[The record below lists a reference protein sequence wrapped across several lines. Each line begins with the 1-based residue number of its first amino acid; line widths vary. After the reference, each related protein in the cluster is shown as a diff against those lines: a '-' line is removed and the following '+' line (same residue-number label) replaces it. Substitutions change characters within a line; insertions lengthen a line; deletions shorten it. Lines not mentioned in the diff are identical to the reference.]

1 MNENLKKLYES
12 LSSRGYYT
20 KSFEDF
26 QKQYQDPAYQDK
38 VFGVVTRDGLY
49 TKDKDSFISKYS
61 PSADIMPQEELKKKE
76 QLVSTGLPS
85 AGISSGLPS
94 KTTTDLEIAKAKAQG
109 KYIAPTGTLQEQVK
123 AAGQAAIQSK
133 PKPAEGKP
141 EAKPS
146 EEDGQSWA
154 LNTVSALD
162 RGFYKNLIGNP
173 VKGLGTLLEK
183 GTAKVFGGS
192 GKGPIS
198 DALIK
203 FGDYYNKTI
212 DELAPVDEEF
222 KSSLSNQFSDAFGQ
236 LLSMALTGGVSSAGK
251 TAAIA
256 EMSTAAPATIAA
268 KEFMK
273 DLASPVSISAG
284 LTIGQSEFDRAK
296 QAGATDDQAFEAFYK
311 NAVTGSVLEKIPVM
325 QFLKRF
331 NKASAGGVAN
341 YLKTKTVAGLTG
353 GTEEMTTE
361 ILQQLYANKTA
372 QDIYNV
378 NQDLFEGVGESGGV
392 GFGVGFLLNAMG
404 ANAKILRKSGREQEA
419 QLIEGQMK
427 EFEKQ
432 AQNGGQ
438 SSYSLNGIKVSDPKV
453 LSDMIDNM
461 SATDLAKL
469 NVEITNDP
477 EMATRFQEK
486 VTNGTLKEQI
496 RQANPDLNE
505 TSLNAIVE
513 LEKQLRALEGNTTQ
527 TGKDKASALR
537 SQIKNIQ
544 ENQLEEEVKV
554 ATPKVE
560 TPEITAKR
568 TERITELETVLSQP
582 DNGKGTVTIGEEL
595 VPRTELETELQTLK
609 TEQDAIQKQ
618 TAGQV
623 PVQPTAGVS
632 ETVEVRKPQT
642 ELEVTTKEGEAK
654 AEEVKPAEGQTRA
667 DIERRRQE
675 KLDSVD
681 ILKGGRLPIEGYEAF
696 YKKVDEEYKA
706 ELAAL
711 EATTAKDQE
720 VKPIE
725 QEVSELEQMFQTEG
739 PIGENQGVSVSNKTQ
754 ISNLESKT
762 TDTKKKGIIK
772 AATTAINTL
781 KSIFPDMDIV
791 IHDNEGSYNAQMGT
805 VNGRAGS
812 AGNFAVMKNADGKVV
827 GGRIDI
833 NLNKANMRT
842 VAHEVAHAVMLKSF
856 GDNTALFK
864 SFRNN
869 ISKILS
875 DSNVKALDDFA
886 SQYSESESHEEFLVE
901 LAAVLTENEQ
911 QIPTSTVQKIAEI
924 INKVVSKITNGRL
937 QPFTGTVQTKELID
951 FLNTMSSAIGKGEA
965 IEVAERGAV
974 EAKGEA
980 GKIISKSSIKNID
993 VNKIRTLSRAGNR
1006 VSKGLAI
1013 NTVKNQKVVQEAED
1027 LSLEYVKEK
1036 APKLFIKNADLIS
1049 KYPIVQG
1056 IKKFDKITNIQEAQE
1071 VYDIFTRQ
1079 IADNLKYLM
1088 DNFKK
1093 EFRDIATLWY
1103 DGANILAQNFSK
1115 KYGVST
1121 EQAAG
1126 IIASLSP
1133 QKDWYQNVRLAEM
1146 VMMAF
1151 KDNPIMTQEMVD
1163 KQKEIANIGLKEYTK
1178 ALDKAKLAYKKSR
1191 SKANA
1196 EKLKEEI
1203 KSNDEYTEKT
1213 EKVLKEL
1220 STLVGTN
1227 MSSASPEMKG
1237 YYVRLFNEINTTKD
1251 YDILSPDGNVI
1262 GIAKKKNGKN
1272 AKVAWGSYT
1281 EIGKAVS
1288 IYLDG
1293 SQENITRTLGEMHK
1307 IRNFYNNIIDPMSP
1321 DRDVTMDTH
1330 AVAAALMLPLSGKAK
1345 QVKANF
1351 GTGTANSSPLGIKGL
1366 YYAFAE
1372 GYNLA
1377 AKETGLLP
1385 RQVQSITWE
1394 AVRGL
1399 FTDAFK
1405 RDSKKV
1411 ADVNQI
1417 IENYVNKKIT
1427 LDEARKQ
1434 ITEYAGG
1441 IKDPSWAGGPLQEES
1456 ADDAETGAVGR
1467 GSRKDGS
1474 DTVGAKRR
1482 GQGGVTAVSK
1492 SQVADEVKE
1501 MDDTFTVS
1509 KSQVDAYHGSPY
1521 DFDKFTTEKIG
1532 TGEGAQAFGWG
1543 LYFTDLKSI
1552 AEAYADKLSA
1562 SKALKYGG
1570 KSRNELEGLHP
1581 MTKPF
1586 LLDLE
1591 KSTPKTKNEALN
1603 WLEKNKRGKSERVL
1617 NELYELINDISILDT
1632 TKKVYDVSLFK
1643 DKTPDQYTW
1652 LEWDK
1657 PVSEKTKKSIL
1668 DFISSDTK
1676 YGHPTWIDA
1685 KRKIKYALENN
1696 LYYTNEDLYKTIA
1709 DISGLSPKSASL
1721 FLLDAGIDGV
1731 KYPAESLARG
1741 ATSENAR
1748 GFNYVV
1754 FDENAVTIIS
1764 KAQKAANEIKKVI
1777 KEARAQGYSEAGIKA
1792 FLIKKGLTEA
1802 EVDNLMKDAEAGKKI
1817 ELKEDLMPGY
1827 DKMMEDVDNKI
1838 LDGLNRNAKNETI
1851 LANVMKVVEQS
1862 DAYKNATDQQREQI
1876 VRDVR
1881 KAFGEKIKKAPSAKK
1896 LLGFLKDVKKVTM
1909 DEMVLLKKQFKDMAK
1924 GAKTAKKAIASA
1936 SKELTESLKALEKKG
1951 DITTKQMFAVLRKLN
1966 KTNLLDSASVEKFVD
1981 YMAKVFSD
1989 AEYADKI
1996 MKAFSQIKTAKKNIR
2011 TKIGISEQLYPLLN
2025 RMFSMNP
2032 NMIPDSVFEKYLEL
2046 LDMFAQK
2053 EKVLTLKNK
2062 EEVTALANDIVNAI
2076 DEELSLSEELAIRF
2090 SDYQDKVLDEN
2101 GKLDYAA
2108 TIEAMLKDQTITDDE
2123 AKLMRKYKS
2132 KILPPAQKAKKTDAE
2147 LEQEK
2152 QDLLEALNGV
2162 EIDTENLPTNDE
2174 REVARK
2180 LERLIKSDAVK
2191 EMSIEQLTNLLKV
2204 IDNINNGYLPHYAQ
2218 LILERL
2224 NAIDKGIALSNAIDK
2239 AKPLSLTKVYTNIKG
2254 IFTRKD
2260 SISEMIRRSPLYY
2273 IDQLFGNFK
2282 TKDIFDSLF
2291 KSAAEAETL
2300 FKSNITKIQNKLD
2313 EAQTAVA
2320 KSFGNRPNETL
2331 MSKFKMMTYMI
2342 QLEYLSNPNSK
2353 QVNPASEYLKATI
2366 KHIDGG
2372 KSSFGER
2379 DAEMLQEILDTYKDA
2394 DGNIDIDKL
2403 YKSFNSAE
2411 KKAIATIKEIN
2422 DSLADKAVHTSAIIR
2437 GDKINLL
2444 ENYVHLNVLH
2454 DAKPDDEISGV
2465 TSAAAYNESLKP
2477 STKAKSLISRTGKV
2491 APLNFDVFASAQRGA
2506 KFVLMDYYLTEPIRT
2521 ARKTINEATAMME
2534 KDGRIPKEKRQ
2545 ILNAIN
2551 SAFEETTENLLNN
2564 VFITNSFADEVSNY
2578 LSKSGYRAVLASVP
2592 RFIAELGSNISFA
2605 LFTDPKALTTGFK
2618 YRDVAM
2624 SSDAVKILNNL
2635 GSKQTNR
2642 IFPNEALAGRL
2653 IDSSIMSQASGIKGG
2668 RAKSDVAN
2676 VIQMLYNN
2684 SLKKFKNSV
2693 ETLADTLISTPD
2705 KIVMRPLWIGSF
2717 ANEFKRITGT
2727 DIDFDKIANNDTD
2740 YILENK
2746 DALDD
2751 ARDIADQRSVL
2762 TGATDNPYMD
2772 ILKGKVK
2779 PNQSALT
2786 RAFNIFNNYMTRF
2799 AIYEYTTARTGIMAA
2814 MGNGSLSRKQGVAL
2828 MAGATSRMIL
2838 YTLLAQ
2844 SLSDEMV
2851 GLFSDDEEEEDEKSL
2866 GKKLGQAM
2874 TSTFTSLLIGRDFG
2888 NATKTF
2894 VNYGLE
2900 RMNEKYLDNLR
2911 EGEYDPYK
2919 DAIQYTIV
2927 PPDAKGK
2934 KTDLNDF
2941 LMNMGGPFGPSLK
2954 TANLI
2959 ARKLTEDPKKKED
2972 AIERSEKEVNVR
2984 IPLEILG
2991 NAGLVPLYKD
3001 VRKVVM
3007 KNIYKDLEKAEKSP
3021 ETKQDDFKPYGLNKE
3036 ELKKYMPDLYEQY
3049 YGEGTDYK
3057 KTSAKKRELRK
3068 KKEELRKK
3076 ILDERYN
3083 YIPSKK
3089 KEFGSSE
3096 FGGSELGSSKTTSSK
3111 KKGFG
3116 SSEFGSK

>member
-61 PSADIMPQEELKKKE
+61 PSADIMPQEELKKKG
-76 QLVSTGLPS
+76 QLDSTGLPS
-85 AGISSGLPS
+85 AGVSSGLSS
-94 KTTTDLEIAKAKAQG
+94 KTPPVEKDYFEGAFGDVLRGLDNVMPIGIGDFVDDMARSVAAGYRQGTVAQEADNLLLSGAKATPEEIQKFIEANKSAAQLGQSKEMQDYMKTYEEEGKGFWGVVKGLVTNPTVIPEVLTSSLTSLATNTDALKAG
-109 KYIAPTGTLQEQVK
+109 SAAVGTGTAYGAATGAAAGGVGALPGAAAGAIASVPYAFGLASSVVEAGSTFGELLQEQ
-123 AAGQAAIQSK
+123 
-133 PKPAEGKP
+133 
-141 EAKPS
+141 
-146 EEDGQSWA
+146 
-154 LNTVSALD
+154 
-162 RGFYKNLIGNP
+162 
-173 VKGLGTLLEK
+173 LG
-183 GTAKVFGGS
+183 G
-192 GKGPIS
+192 
-198 DALIK
+198 
-203 FGDYYNKTI
+203 
-212 DELAPVDEEF
+212 
-222 KSSLSNQFSDAFGQ
+222 
-236 LLSMALTGGVSSAGK
+236 
-251 TAAIA
+251 
-256 EMSTAAPATIAA
+256 
-268 KEFMK
+268 
-273 DLASPVSISAG
+273 
-284 LTIGQSEFDRAK
+284 
-296 QAGATDDQAFEAFYK
+296 
-311 NAVTGSVLEKIPVM
+311 
-325 QFLKRF
+325 
-331 NKASAGGVAN
+331 
-341 YLKTKTVAGLTG
+341 
-353 GTEEMTTE
+353 EEMTKENVKAILENPDKLQE
-361 ILQQLYANKTA
+361 IRNKAIARGIVIGAADAFTGKLA
-372 QDIYNV
+372 S
-378 NQDLFEGVGESGGV
+378 GVG
-392 GFGVGFLLNAMG
+392 
-404 ANAKILRKSGREQEA
+404 AKILTKSAAKSATGAATKGAVTAATAAGAGIEAAGGSLGEVAARGAIGQEMDVSEIA
-419 QLIEGQMK
+419 LEGLAELPGGIRSTIQARLAKPVYKVNGAVTTK
-427 EFEKQ
+427 EE
-432 AQNGGQ
+432 
-438 SSYSLNGIKVSDPKV
+438 
-453 LSDMIDNM
+453 IDNIIETM
-461 SATDLAKL
+461 SPDDLSKTKIDIENDYEGRKFKL
-469 NVEITNDP
+469 QDKIT
-477 EMATRFQEK
+477 T
-486 VTNGTLKEQI
+486 GSIKEQVKN
-496 RQANPDLNE
+496 ANPDLNE
-505 TSLNAIVE
+505 ASLNAIVE

-527 TGKDKASALR
+527 TGKDKAAALR

-554 ATPKVE
+554 ATPEVE

-632 ETVEVRKPQT
+632 ETVEVGKPQA

-654 AEEVKPAEGQTRA
+654 AEEVKPTAEETPVEFSADEIEALKEDIGKIEEQGTLSGNLGEKVYIGNEEGNIKIEGQQYVFESNNTIKELGNVNEVGDSFIASFGISKFPSEGVKAEKTTEGAKPNIVTIEGKEFTFLRSRKPEGGKAVIVVKDNETGLQRVIKGDGAEKVLKDISLQKPAPEVKLELQVEGKPVVEKTKEELKREARA
-667 DIERRRQE
+667 ERKKAREEFEAKSLEEITQMQE
-675 KLDSVD
+675 RLDRESAKFESDLLETIAKESKKESRLLVASDGKEFIVTKKANGEFSVSQKNSGGKFVGIKDAQSRKKAIDLFNKLKESKDKNRLKQAEDLSNEFKKEQSDKILSALDKAIAATSTKGKAYDATLGLPLMAANAVLKIVRAAYKGGKSLAEAIKDGHNFLKKEGYLNVSEYDLKKYVLENLGKKSEPKTEPKSQPPSDGEGFNKIKNSVD
-681 ILKGGRLPIEGYEAF
+681 ADVLKG
-696 YKKVDEEYKA
+696 KKVDE
-706 ELAAL
+706 
-711 EATTAKDQE
+711 
-720 VKPIE
+720 V
-725 QEVSELEQMFQTEG
+725 
-739 PIGENQGVSVSNKTQ
+739 
-754 ISNLESKT
+754 
-762 TDTKKKGIIK
+762 
-772 AATTAINTL
+772 
-781 KSIFPDMDIV
+781 
-791 IHDNEGSYNAQMGT
+791 
-805 VNGRAGS
+805 
-812 AGNFAVMKNADGKVV
+812 
-827 GGRIDI
+827 
-833 NLNKANMRT
+833 
-842 VAHEVAHAVMLKSF
+842 
-856 GDNTALFK
+856 
-864 SFRNN
+864 
-869 ISKILS
+869 LS
-875 DSNVKALDDFA
+875 R
-886 SQYSESESHEEFLVE
+886 
-901 LAAVLTENEQ
+901 
-911 QIPTSTVQKIAEI
+911 VQK
-924 INKVVSKITNGRL
+924 S
-937 QPFTGTVQTKELID
+937 D
-951 FLNTMSSAIGKGEA
+951 
-965 IEVAERGAV
+965 
-974 EAKGEA
+974 
-980 GKIISKSSIKNID
+980 
-993 VNKIRTLSRAGNR
+993 
-1006 VSKGLAI
+1006 
-1013 NTVKNQKVVQEAED
+1013 
-1027 LSLEYVKEK
+1027 
-1036 APKLFIKNADLIS
+1036 
-1049 KYPIVQG
+1049 
-1056 IKKFDKITNIQEAQE
+1056 
-1071 VYDIFTRQ
+1071 
-1079 IADNLKYLM
+1079 
-1088 DNFKK
+1088 
-1093 EFRDIATLWY
+1093 
-1103 DGANILAQNFSK
+1103 
-1115 KYGVST
+1115 
-1121 EQAAG
+1121 
-1126 IIASLSP
+1126 
-1133 QKDWYQNVRLAEM
+1133 
-1146 VMMAF
+1146 
-1151 KDNPIMTQEMVD
+1151 
-1163 KQKEIANIGLKEYTK
+1163 
-1178 ALDKAKLAYKKSR
+1178 AYKK
-1191 SKANA
+1191 
-1196 EKLKEEI
+1196 L
-1203 KSNDEYTEKT
+1203 NDTDK
-1213 EKVLKEL
+1213 
-1220 STLVGTN
+1220 
-1227 MSSASPEMKG
+1227 
-1237 YYVRLFNEINTTKD
+1237 
-1251 YDILSPDGNVI
+1251 
-1262 GIAKKKNGKN
+1262 
-1272 AKVAWGSYT
+1272 
-1281 EIGKAVS
+1281 
-1288 IYLDG
+1288 
-1293 SQENITRTLGEMHK
+1293 ENITR
-1307 IRNFYNNIIDPMSP
+1307 Y
-1321 DRDVTMDTH
+1321 
-1330 AVAAALMLPLSGKAK
+1330 
-1345 QVKANF
+1345 
-1351 GTGTANSSPLGIKGL
+1351 IK
-1366 YYAFAE
+1366 
-1372 GYNLA
+1372 
-1377 AKETGLLP
+1377 
-1385 RQVQSITWE
+1385 
-1394 AVRGL
+1394 
-1399 FTDAFK
+1399 
-1405 RDSKKV
+1405 
-1411 ADVNQI
+1411 
-1417 IENYVNKKIT
+1417 
-1427 LDEARKQ
+1427 
-1434 ITEYAGG
+1434 
-1441 IKDPSWAGGPLQEES
+1441 
-1456 ADDAETGAVGR
+1456 
-1467 GSRKDGS
+1467 
-1474 DTVGAKRR
+1474 
-1482 GQGGVTAVSK
+1482 
-1492 SQVADEVKE
+1492 
-1501 MDDTFTVS
+1501 
-1509 KSQVDAYHGSPY
+1509 
-1521 DFDKFTTEKIG
+1521 
-1532 TGEGAQAFGWG
+1532 
-1543 LYFTDLKSI
+1543 
-1552 AEAYADKLSA
+1552 
-1562 SKALKYGG
+1562 
-1570 KSRNELEGLHP
+1570 
-1581 MTKPF
+1581 
-1586 LLDLE
+1586 
-1591 KSTPKTKNEALN
+1591 
-1603 WLEKNKRGKSERVL
+1603 
-1617 NELYELINDISILDT
+1617 
-1632 TKKVYDVSLFK
+1632 
-1643 DKTPDQYTW
+1643 
-1652 LEWDK
+1652 
-1657 PVSEKTKKSIL
+1657 
-1668 DFISSDTK
+1668 
-1676 YGHPTWIDA
+1676 
-1685 KRKIKYALENN
+1685 
-1696 LYYTNEDLYKTIA
+1696 
-1709 DISGLSPKSASL
+1709 
-1721 FLLDAGIDGV
+1721 
-1731 KYPAESLARG
+1731 
-1741 ATSENAR
+1741 
-1748 GFNYVV
+1748 
-1754 FDENAVTIIS
+1754 
-1764 KAQKAANEIKKVI
+1764 
-1777 KEARAQGYSEAGIKA
+1777 
-1792 FLIKKGLTEA
+1792 
-1802 EVDNLMKDAEAGKKI
+1802 
-1817 ELKEDLMPGY
+1817 
-1827 DKMMEDVDNKI
+1827 
-1838 LDGLNRNAKNETI
+1838 
-1851 LANVMKVVEQS
+1851 
-1862 DAYKNATDQQREQI
+1862 
-1876 VRDVR
+1876 

-1909 DEMVLLKKQFKDMAK
+1909 DEMTLLKKQFKDMAK
-1924 GAKTAKKAIASA
+1924 GAKTAKQAITSA

-2090 SDYQDKVLDEN
+2090 ADYQDKVLDEN

-2123 AKLMRKYKS
+2123 AKIMRKYKS

-2366 KHIDGG
+2366 KHIDEG

-2411 KKAIATIKEIN
+2411 KKAITTIKEIN
-2422 DSLADKAVHTSAIIR
+2422 DSLAEKAVHTSAIIR

-2545 ILNAIN
+2545 ILSAIS

-2592 RFIAELGSNISFA
+2592 RFIAELTSNISFA

-2693 ETLADTLISTPD
+2693 ETLSDTLISTPD

-3021 ETKQDDFKPYGLNKE
+3021 ETEQDDFKPYGLNKE

-3049 YGEGTDYK
+3049 YGEGTNYQ

-3096 FGGSELGSSKTTSSK
+3096 FGDSELGSSKTTSSK